1 MSKESVT
8 ALNIVWLHLYSVTEF
23 LQILTTALSRLLPG
37 MLLGKFDIFVL
48 CLRLYCSLFG
58 CFFFKINYFFLQSMI
73 YVLFMVYVLDQFK
86 VCFNLFTEF
95 MQVSFKNNFS
105 FDLRSGIS

>member
-37 MLLGKFDIFVL
+37 MLFGKFDIFVL

-58 CFFFKINYFFLQSMI
+58 CFFFQDKLFFPPI
-73 YVLFMVYVLDQFK
+73 Y
-86 VCFNLFTEF
+86 
-95 MQVSFKNNFS
+95 
-105 FDLRSGIS
+105 DLRFVYGLRIRSIQSLFQSFHQVYASQL